1 MKKKFTPIFRHVIAI
16 SIVTFVVLGAG
27 IIGYML
33 WQTHQH
39 RDMVAAARDERQDM
53 AERIWKAKSENF
65 QNAVRDNSAWDDLVD
80 FTENFDT
87 QPIDSAWLD
96 DNFGFMLDAYTASMV
111 AIFDANGRQLYTK
124 IADGYKKFDFFSLDF
139 LIFSNKVR
147 DNGLTDFYMYKDEM
161 LMEFF
166 GATITSSADN
176 DHKLKPKGFLLLC
189 REISDDVIEDY
200 RMSVGAKSAKIAVK
214 YNVPTD
220 PDDGENI
227 VISKEFNNYN
237 NAEEAV
243 MCSVFENS
251 VEKFF
256 DEMKPVFGIFALLCI
271 VAMANIIF
279 FMRGSI
285 TEPLAQ
291 ISKSLS
297 TSDPTAIND
306 LTKSNN
312 EFGQIATML
321 QEFYMQQEEVKIQN
335 ETLVLQSEE
344 INAIN
349 DDLSQQKNRL
359 AEVNHQITDSIS
371 YAGRIQ
377 RSAVTQLEVIDQMFP
392 DNMVIYLPRNIVSG
406 DWYYVAQHHNKKIIV
421 EADCTGHGVPGS
433 LLSMLG
439 ISALKDIL
447 NLMEINGEAIM
458 PETVLERMRATIKN
472 TLIKQ
477 NDDIMSMNDGM
488 DMSIGVL
495 ENDNSSMRFA
505 GANQSLFVMRNAE
518 IIKLKGNRMP
528 IGNYVRETPF
538 EGVDFALQKGDALF
552 FMSDGIK
559 DQISNEM
566 EKFKW
571 MRLEAF
577 LIEHSKL
584 PLAQVGAKLI
594 QTVMDWKGEMEQVDD
609 MTMLGVRV

>member
-1 MKKKFTPIFRHVIAI
+1 MKKKFKSIFRHVVAI
-16 SIVTFVVLGAG
+16 TILTSVVLAAG
-27 IIGYML
+27 IIGYIL

-39 RDMVAAARDERQDM
+39 RDMVDAARSERQDM

-65 QNAVRDNSAWDDLVD
+65 QNTVRDNSAWDDLVN
-80 FTENFDT
+80 FTENYGS
-87 QPIDSAWLD
+87 QPIDSAWLEN
-96 DNFGFMLDAYTASMV
+96 NFGFMLDSYNASMV
-111 AIFDANGRQLYTK
+111 AIFNAGGRRLYSK
-124 IADGYKKFDFFSLDF
+124 IADGYKDFDFFSLDF
-139 LIFSNKVR
+139 LIFANKFKG
-147 DNGLTDFYMYKDEM
+147 NGLTDFYMYKDDM

-166 GATITSSADN
+166 GATITTSADN
-176 DHKLKPKGFLLLC
+176 DHMLPPKGFLLLC
-189 REISDDVIEDY
+189 REISDEVIEDY
-200 RMSVGAKSAKIAVK
+200 RMSVGAKSAKIAVQK
-214 YNVPTD
+214 YNIPS
-220 PDDGENI
+220 DDSENI
-227 VISKEFNNYN
+227 VISKEFSNYN
-237 NAEEAV
+237 NGEEAV

-256 DEMKPVFGIFALLCI
+256 DEMKPVFGIFAFLCV
-271 VAMANIIF
+271 VAMANIIL
-279 FMRGSI
+279 FMRGSM
-285 TEPLAQ
+285 TEPLAR

-297 TSDPTAIND
+297 TSDPTIIND

-321 QEFYMQQEEVKIQN
+321 QEFYMQQEEVKVQN

-359 AEVNHQITDSIS
+359 AEVNHQITDSIE

-377 RSAVTQLEVIDQMFP
+377 RSAVTQLEVVNQMFP

-406 DWYYVAQHHNKKIIV
+406 DWYYVAQLRTKKVIV

-439 ISALKDIL
+439 IGALKDIL
-447 NLMEINGEAIM
+447 NQMEINGEPVVA
-458 PETVLERMRATIKN
+458 ETVLERMRTTIKN

-477 NDDIMSMNDGM
+477 TDDIMSMNDGM
-488 DMSIGVL
+488 DMSIGVI
-495 ENDNSSMRFA
+495 ENDHSSMRFA
-505 GANQSLFVMRNAE
+505 GANQSLFIMRNAE

-538 EGVDFALQKGDALF
+538 EGVDFPLQKGDALF

-559 DQISNEM
+559 DQINSEM

-609 MTMLGVRV
+609 MTMLGVRI